1 VKRRGARGVSD
12 SMVVW
17 AAQNECPSGPN
28 WCSLAQLEFSSSFL
42 FLFYFS
48 FLISSPNHIN
58 SNSKFPFKFKFHG
71 IFIFT
76 LISQL
81 KPGMMNLFIFY
92 IYFAITN
99 ASLSPIL
106 EFLI

>member
-1 VKRRGARGVSD
+1 VKREGRAVSAPAWWFGPCR
-12 SMVVW
+12 MNALVGQIV
-17 AAQNECPSGPN
+17 QSGPIRIF
-28 WCSLAQLEFSSSFL
+28 FSFSI
-42 FLFYFS
+42 S
-48 FLISSPNHIN
+48 FLISNPNHIN